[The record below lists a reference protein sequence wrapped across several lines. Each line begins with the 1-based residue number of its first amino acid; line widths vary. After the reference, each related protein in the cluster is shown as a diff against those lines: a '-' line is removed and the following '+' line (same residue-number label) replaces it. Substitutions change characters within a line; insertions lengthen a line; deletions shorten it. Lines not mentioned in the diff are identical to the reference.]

1 MRTCISIDNH
11 TWFQLAYCYL
21 HVVMC
26 CDLSTEN
33 YGQAKLFSYVF
44 LATGLVPSSHRPF
57 PPVARLF
64 YIYLDTELLI
74 IAHAIKQACMV
85 GNGSL
90 RHRRYCLSIYTR
102 SCTWYANIKR
112 QRPIAQPP
120 CLTSFDA
127 SKMPLRIYTELA
139 GSQQHTYI
147 LVTNNFWHGVH
158 SFN

>member
-44 LATGLVPSSHRPF
+44 LATGLVPSRHRPF

-102 SCTWYANIKR
+102 SCTWYTNIKR
-112 QRPIAQPP
+112 VRVLK
-120 CLTSFDA
+120 LTYLRD
-127 SKMPLRIYTELA
+127 PLHSRHVWLHSMLRRCHF
-139 GSQQHTYI
+139 GYI
-147 LVTNNFWHGVH
+147 R
-158 SFN
+158 S